1 MTLRRSGF
9 AYPVL
14 LLSLI
19 RFSGCDGNHPLEPPS
34 DDGPTL
40 SAASQKGPSGLVA
53 NPLPGAIS
61 LGWQDNSPNET
72 GFDVLRSTTGASGTF
87 TTITTTTAK
96 VTFYTDSGLDPK
108 QQYCYKVQALG
119 QQKRVIGVS
128 NTVCATPL
136 PLQPLAAS
144 KVAAVLLNTWTVLIT
159 WTDNS
164 INEDGFRVERAGSDA
179 GPWTT
184 LVSTSP
190 GITST
195 QDGNSTPS
203 QERVCYRVVA
213 FNKSGDAPPSNTA
226 CTAFPF
232 APTTLVAK
240 AVDGQTIDLTWTDN
254 SAFEDGYEV
263 QRCCQTGSIVVANLP
278 ANAVS
283 YRDAG
288 LAPNAQYS
296 YTVRAKKDQGFS
308 APSNYASAITATAPP
323 SAPVAGA
330 YPASSSIITVYWY
343 DTSGIAE
350 TFRVERS
357 FDGGT
362 SWTAF
367 GSLVPGQTSRD
378 DDGRTPEQQVCYR
391 VYAANSRGESGA
403 SIPACTA
410 PPIGPTDLGATTVDY
425 QSIGLTWTDNSA
437 VEDGYW
443 VLRYDCWDY
452 YDCGYFIV
460 GELPANTTSFL
471 DTGLLSETWYSY
483 YVVAF
488 KDGGTSD
495 YSNEWTATTD
505 AAPLGVLSATVT
517 SALHIKAASRGLT
530 PGAPTR
536 RPMRPVTTQRRPST
550 MKRH

>member
-19 RFSGCDGNHPLEPPS
+19 RFGGCDGNHPLEPAT
-34 DDGPTL
+34 DQGPTL
-40 SAASQKGPSGLVA
+40 SVASQKGPSGLVA
-53 NPLPGAIS
+53 NPLAGAIA

-72 GFDVLRSTTGASGTF
+72 GFEVLRSTTGASGTF

-108 QQYCYKVQALG
+108 RQYCYKVQAIG

-128 NTVCATPL
+128 NTVSATPL
-136 PLQPLAAS
+136 LLEPLAAS
-144 KVAAVLLNTWTVLIT
+144 KVAAVLLNTWTVQIT

-164 INEDGFRVERAGSDA
+164 INEDGFRVQRAGSDA
-179 GPWTT
+179 GPWTM

-190 GITST
+190 GITSV

-213 FNKSGDAPPSNTA
+213 FNKYGDAPASNTA

-263 QRCCQTGSIVVANLP
+263 QRCCQTGWIVVASLP

-288 LAPNAQYS
+288 LISNAQYS

-308 APSNYASAITATAPP
+308 EYSNYASAITATAPP

-330 YPASSSIITVYWY
+330 GPSSSISITVYWT
-343 DTSGIAE
+343 DNSGIAE

-357 FDGGT
+357 FDGGA
-362 SWTAF
+362 SWMAF
-367 GSLVPGQTSRD
+367 GPTIPGQTSLYD
-378 DDGRTPEQQVCYR
+378 EGRTPEQLVRYR
-391 VYAANSRGESGA
+391 VYAANSRGESGP
-403 SIPACTA
+403 SIPACTT
-410 PPIGPTDLGATTVDY
+410 PPLGPPDLFATTVDY
-425 QSIGLTWTDNSA
+425 QSIDLTWADQSGA
-437 VEDGYW
+437 EDG
-443 VLRYDCWDY
+443 
-452 YDCGYFIV
+452 
-460 GELPANTTSFL
+460 
-471 DTGLLSETWYSY
+471 
-483 YVVAF
+483 
-488 KDGGTSD
+488 
-495 YSNEWTATTD
+495 
-505 AAPLGVLSATVT
+505 
-517 SALHIKAASRGLT
+517 
-530 PGAPTR
+530 
-536 RPMRPVTTQRRPST
+536 
-550 MKRH
+550 

>member
-1 MTLRRSGF
+1 MHAPMARLF
-9 AYPVL
+9 ALGTAFVL
-14 LLSLI
+14 
-19 RFSGCDGNHPLEPPS
+19 FGGCDAKHPLDPPTDQPS
-34 DDGPTL
+34 L
-40 SAASQKGPSGLVA
+40 LAAAQKGPSGLVA

-72 GFDVLRSTTGASGTF
+72 GFEVLRSTTGASGTF

-96 VTFYTDSGLDPK
+96 VTYYTDSGLDPK
-108 QQYCYKVQALG
+108 QQYCYKVQAIG

-136 PLQPLAAS
+136 PLEPLAAS
-144 KVAAVLLNTWTVLIT
+144 KVAAVLLNTWTVQIT

-184 LVSTSP
+184 LVATSP
-190 GITST
+190 GITSV

-213 FNKSGDAPPSNTA
+213 FNKYGDAPPSNTA

-232 APTTLVAK
+232 APTNLVAK

-308 APSNYASAITATAPP
+308 EYSSYASAITATAPP

-367 GSLVPGQTSRD
+367 GSLVPGQTSLD

-391 VYAANSRGESGA
+391 AYAANSLGESGS

-425 QSIGLTWTDNSA
+425 QSIELKWADHSG

-443 VLRYDCWDY
+443 VLRYDCYDY

-460 GELPANTTSFL
+460 AELPANTTTFT
-471 DTGLLSETWYSY
+471 DTGLWSDTWYSY
-483 YVVAF
+483 YVVASR
-488 KDGGTSD
+488 DGGTSD
-495 YSNEWTATTD
+495 YSNPVD
-505 AAPLGVLSATVT
+505 ALTAPLPVGALSLRATRTPHVT
-517 SALHIKAASRGLT
+517 ASSRGLT

-536 RPMRPVTTQRRPST
+536 RPMKPVITQRRPST
-550 MKRH
+550 LKRH

>member
-1 MTLRRSGF
+1 MHAPMARLF
-9 AYPVL
+9 ALGTAFVL
-14 LLSLI
+14 
-19 RFSGCDGNHPLEPPS
+19 FGGCDAKHPLDPPTDQPS
-34 DDGPTL
+34 L
-40 SAASQKGPSGLVA
+40 LAAAQKGPSGLVA

-72 GFDVLRSTTGASGTF
+72 GFEVLRSTTGASGTF
-87 TTITTTTAK
+87 ATIATTAAK
-96 VTFYTDSGLDPK
+96 VTYYTDSGLDPK

-119 QQKRVIGVS
+119 QQKRVISVS

-136 PLQPLAAS
+136 PLEPS
-144 KVAAVLLNTWTVLIT
+144 KVAAMLLNTWTVQIT

-184 LVSTSP
+184 LVTTSQ
-190 GITST
+190 GITSA

-213 FNKSGDAPPSNTA
+213 FNKYGDAPASNTA

-232 APTTLVAK
+232 APTNLVAK

-263 QRCCQTGSIVVANLP
+263 QRCCQTGWIVVANLP

-283 YRDAG
+283 YRDGG
-288 LAPNAQYS
+288 LVPNVRYY

-308 APSNYASAITATAPP
+308 EYSNYASAITATAPP

-343 DTSGIAE
+343 DNSGIAE

-367 GSLVPGQTSRD
+367 GSIAPGQTSLD
-378 DDGRTPEQQVCYR
+378 DEGRTPEQQVCYR
-391 VYAANSRGESGA
+391 VYAANSLGESGP
-403 SIPACTA
+403 SNTACTA
-410 PPIGPTDLGATTVDY
+410 PPIGPTDLVATTVDY
-425 QSIGLTWTDNSA
+425 QTIDLTWADHSG

-443 VLRYDCWDY
+443 VLRYDYSYGDWV
-452 YDCGYFIV
+452 IAA
-460 GELPANTTSFL
+460 ELPANTTTFT
-471 DTGLLSETWYSY
+471 DTGLWSDTWYSY
-483 YVVAF
+483 YVVASR
-488 KDGGTSD
+488 DGGTSD
-495 YSNEWTATTD
+495 YSNPVD
-505 AAPLGVLSATVT
+505 ALTAPLPVGALSLRATRTPHVT
-517 SALHIKAASRGLT
+517 ASSRGLT

-536 RPMRPVTTQRRPST
+536 RPMKPVTTQRRPST
-550 MKRH
+550 LKRH

>member
-1 MTLRRSGF
+1 MMLAARQYSLAGS
-9 AYPVL
+9 L
-14 LLSLI
+14 ILLSLLA
-19 RFSGCDGNHPLEPPS
+19 CDRSQPLEPPT
-34 DDGPTL
+34 DHGPTL

-72 GFDVLRSTTGASGTF
+72 GFDVLRSTSGVSGAF
-87 TTITTTTAK
+87 TTLTTTTAK
-96 VTFYTDSGLDPK
+96 VTYYTDNGLDPK

-136 PLQPLAAS
+136 RLEPLAAS
-144 KVAAVLLNTWTVLIT
+144 KVAAVLLNTWTVQIT

-164 INEDGFRVERAGSDA
+164 NNEDGFRVERAGSDA

-184 LVSTSP
+184 LVTTSQ
-190 GITST
+190 GITSV

-203 QERVCYRVVA
+203 QERVCYRVVS
-213 FNKSGDAPPSNTA
+213 FNKYGDAPPSNTA

-232 APTTLVAK
+232 APTNLVAK
-240 AVDGQTIDLTWTDN
+240 AVDGQTIDLSWTDN

-288 LAPNAQYS
+288 LVPNVRYS

-308 APSNYASAITATAPP
+308 APSASANAITATVPP
-323 SAPVAGA
+323 SAPVTGAG
-330 YPASSSIITVYWY
+330 PASSSSITVYWT
-343 DTSGIAE
+343 DNSGIAE

-357 FDGGT
+357 FDGGA
-362 SWTAF
+362 SWMAF
-367 GSLVPGQTSRD
+367 GPTIPGQTSLYD
-378 DDGRTPEQQVCYR
+378 EGRTPEQLVCYR
-391 VYAANSRGESGA
+391 VYSANSLGESGP
-403 SIPACTA
+403 SNPACTA
-410 PPIGPTDLGATTVDY
+410 PPIGPTDLVPTTVDY
-425 QSIGLTWTDNSA
+425 QTINLTWTDNSG

-443 VLRYDCWDY
+443 VLRYDYSYGDWV
-452 YDCGYFIV
+452 IIAQ
-460 GELPANTTSFL
+460 LPANTTTFT
-471 DTGLLSETWYSY
+471 DTGLWSDTWYSY
-483 YVVAF
+483 YVVASR
-488 KDGGTSD
+488 DGGTSD
-495 YSNEWTATTD
+495 YSNPVDALTAPLPVGALSLTATST
-505 AAPLGVLSATVT
+505 LHVT
-517 SALHIKAASRGLT
+517 AASRGLT

-536 RPMRPVTTQRRPST
+536 RPMNPVTTRRRPST
-550 MKRH
+550 LKRH

>member
-1 MTLRRSGF
+1 MHAPMARLF
-9 AYPVL
+9 ALGTAFVL
-14 LLSLI
+14 
-19 RFSGCDGNHPLEPPS
+19 FGGCDAKHPLDPPTDQPS
-34 DDGPTL
+34 L
-40 SAASQKGPSGLVA
+40 LAAAQKGPSNLVA
-53 NPLPGAIS
+53 NPMPGAIS

-72 GFDVLRSTTGASGTF
+72 GFEVLRSTIGASGAF
-87 TTITTTTAK
+87 TTITTTTSK
-96 VTFYTDSGLDPK
+96 VTFYTDGGLDPK

-136 PLQPLAAS
+136 QLQPLAAS
-144 KVAAVLLNTWTVLIT
+144 KVAAVLLNTGTVQIT
-159 WTDNS
+159 WADNS

-190 GITST
+190 GITSI

-232 APTTLVAK
+232 APTTLLAR

-263 QRCCQTGSIVVANLP
+263 QRCCQTGWIVVASLP

-308 APSNYASAITATAPP
+308 QYSNRASAITAIAPP

-357 FDGGT
+357 FDGAT

-367 GSLVPGQTSRD
+367 GSLAPGQTSLD

-391 VYAANSRGESGA
+391 VYAANSRGESGP

-443 VLRYDCWDY
+443 VLRYDCYSYDY
-452 YDCGYFIV
+452 YDCGYFMIA
-460 GELPANTTSFL
+460 ELPADATSFN
-471 DTGLLSETWYSY
+471 DTGLASETWYSY

-495 YSNEWTATTD
+495 YSNEFSATTG
-505 AAPLGVLSATVT
+505 AAPLGVQSATVT
-517 SALHIKAASRGLT
+517 SGPHVKAASRGLT
-530 PGAPTR
+530 PGSPTR
-536 RPMRPVTTQRRPST
+536 RPMKPVTTQRRPST
-550 MKRH
+550 LKRH

>member
-1 MTLRRSGF
+1 MHAPMARLF
-9 AYPVL
+9 ALGTAFVL
-14 LLSLI
+14 
-19 RFSGCDGNHPLEPPS
+19 FGGCDAKHPLDPPTDQPS
-34 DDGPTL
+34 L
-40 SAASQKGPSGLVA
+40 LAAAQKGPSGLVA

-72 GFDVLRSTTGASGTF
+72 GFEVLRSTTGASGTF

-108 QQYCYKVQALG
+108 QQYCYKVQAIG

-136 PLQPLAAS
+136 RLEPLAAS
-144 KVAAVLLNTWTVLIT
+144 KVAAVLLNTWTVQIT

-213 FNKSGDAPPSNTA
+213 FNKYGDAPASNTA

-232 APTTLVAK
+232 APTNLVAK

-288 LAPNAQYS
+288 LVANTRYY

-308 APSNYASAITATAPP
+308 APSDYANALTATAPP

-367 GSLVPGQTSRD
+367 GALVPGQTSLD

-391 VYAANSRGESGA
+391 VYAANSRGESGP

-410 PPIGPTDLGATTVDY
+410 PPLGPTDLFATTVDY
-425 QSIGLTWTDNSA
+425 QSIDLTWTDHSGVGVA
-437 VEDGYW
+437 EGYW
-443 VLRYDCWDY
+443 VLRYDCYDY
-452 YDCGYFIV
+452 YDCGYFMV
-460 GELPANTTSFL
+460 AELPADATSFR

-495 YSNEWTATTD
+495 YSNEANATTD
-505 AAPLGVLSATVT
+505 AAPLGVQSATVT

-536 RPMRPVTTQRRPST
+536 RPMKPVTTQRRPST
-550 MKRH
+550 LKRH

>member
-19 RFSGCDGNHPLEPPS
+19 RFSGCDGNHPLEPPT
-34 DDGPTL
+34 DHGPTL

-72 GFDVLRSTTGASGTF
+72 GFEVLRSTTGASGAF
-87 TTITTTTAK
+87 TSITTTAAK
-96 VTFYTDSGLDPK
+96 VTYYSDTGLDPK

-136 PLQPLAAS
+136 RLEPLAAS
-144 KVAAVLLNTWTVLIT
+144 KVAAVLLDTWTVQIT

-164 INEDGFRVERAGSDA
+164 NNEDGFRVERAGSDA

-213 FNKSGDAPPSNTA
+213 FNKYGDAPPSNTA

-232 APTTLVAK
+232 APTNLVAK

-263 QRCCQTGSIVVANLP
+263 QRCRRTGSIVVAHRP
-278 ANAVS
+278 AHAVS
-283 YRDAG
+283 YRDGG
-288 LAPNAQYS
+288 LVPNVRYY
-296 YTVRAKKDQGFS
+296 YTVRAKKDQGCLEY
-308 APSNYASAITATAPP
+308 SNYASAITATDP
-323 SAPVAGA
+323 
-330 YPASSSIITVYWY
+330 T
-343 DTSGIAE
+343 
-350 TFRVERS
+350 
-357 FDGGT
+357 
-362 SWTAF
+362 
-367 GSLVPGQTSRD
+367 
-378 DDGRTPEQQVCYR
+378 
-391 VYAANSRGESGA
+391 
-403 SIPACTA
+403 TA
-410 PPIGPTDLGATTVDY
+410 P
-425 QSIGLTWTDNSA
+425 
-437 VEDGYW
+437 
-443 VLRYDCWDY
+443 
-452 YDCGYFIV
+452 
-460 GELPANTTSFL
+460 
-471 DTGLLSETWYSY
+471 
-483 YVVAF
+483 
-488 KDGGTSD
+488 
-495 YSNEWTATTD
+495 
-505 AAPLGVLSATVT
+505 
-517 SALHIKAASRGLT
+517 
-530 PGAPTR
+530 
-536 RPMRPVTTQRRPST
+536 
-550 MKRH
+550 

>member
-1 MTLRRSGF
+1 MTLARFHIPG
-9 AYPVL
+9 PLVL
-14 LLSLI
+14 LAL
-19 RFSGCDGNHPLEPPS
+19 FGGCHGNQPLEPPT

-40 SAASQKGPSGLVA
+40 SAVSQKGPSGLVA
-53 NPLPGAIS
+53 NPLPGAIG

-72 GFDVLRSTTGASGTF
+72 GFEVLRSTTGASGTF

-108 QQYCYKVQALG
+108 QQYCYRVQAIG

-136 PLQPLAAS
+136 PLEPLAAS
-144 KVAAVLLNTWTVLIT
+144 KVAAVLLNTWTVQIT

-190 GITST
+190 GITSV

-213 FNKSGDAPPSNTA
+213 FNKYGDAPPSTTA

-232 APTTLVAK
+232 APTNLVAK

-263 QRCCQTGSIVVANLP
+263 QRCCQTGWIVVANLP
-278 ANAVS
+278 VNATT

-288 LAPNAQYS
+288 LVPNAPYS
-296 YTVRAKKDQGFS
+296 YTVRAKKDLGFS
-308 APSNYASAITATAPP
+308 AYSNYANAITATAPP
-323 SAPVAGA
+323 SVPVAQA
-330 YPASSSIITVYWY
+330 YPASSNIITVSWY
-343 DTSGIAE
+343 DNSGLAE

-362 SWTAF
+362 SWTPF
-367 GSLVPGQTSRD
+367 GPTVPGQTYLYD
-378 DDGRTPEQQVCYR
+378 EGRTPEQQVCYR
-391 VYAANSRGESGA
+391 VYASNSLGESGP
-403 SIPACTA
+403 SNTACTA
-410 PPIGPTDLGATTVDY
+410 PPLGPTNLLATTVDY
-425 QSIGLTWTDNSA
+425 QGINLMWTDNSA

-443 VLRYDCWDY
+443 VLRYLPFPDDY
-452 YDCGYFIV
+452 WIIIA
-460 GELPANTTSFL
+460 ELPASTTSFQ
-471 DTGLLSETWYSY
+471 DTGLSSETWYSY
-483 YVVAF
+483 WVVAL

-495 YSNEWTATTD
+495 YSNQVDALTDPLPVGAVSRAATSR
-505 AAPLGVLSATVT
+505 GRVT
-517 SALHIKAASRGLT
+517 AASRGLT

-536 RPMRPVTTQRRPST
+536 RPMKPATTQRSST

>member
-1 MTLRRSGF
+1 MKTGRRSAQALVREVVMTLARFHIPG
-9 AYPVL
+9 PLVL
-14 LLSLI
+14 LAL
-19 RFSGCDGNHPLEPPS
+19 FGGCHGNQPLEPPT

-40 SAASQKGPSGLVA
+40 NAASQKGPSGLVA
-53 NPLPGAIS
+53 NPLPGAIG

-72 GFDVLRSTTGASGTF
+72 GFEVLRSTTGASGTF

-108 QQYCYKVQALG
+108 QQYCYEVQAIG

-144 KVAAVLLNTWTVLIT
+144 KVAAVLLNTGTVQIT
-159 WTDNS
+159 WADNS

-190 GITST
+190 GSTSI

-232 APTTLVAK
+232 APTNLVAK

-263 QRCCQTGSIVVANLP
+263 QRCCQTGSIVVADLP

-296 YTVRAKKDQGFS
+296 YTVRAKKDQDFS

-443 VLRYDCWDY
+443 VLRYDYSYGDY
-452 YDCGYFIV
+452 VIV
-460 GELPANTTSFL
+460 AELPANTTTFT
-471 DTGLLSETWYSY
+471 DTGLWSDTWYSY
-483 YVVAF
+483 YVVASR
-488 KDGGTSD
+488 DGGTSD
-495 YSNEWTATTD
+495 YSNPVD
-505 AAPLGVLSATVT
+505 A
-517 SALHIKAASRGLT
+517 LT
-530 PGAPTR
+530 
-536 RPMRPVTTQRRPST
+536 
-550 MKRH
+550 

>member
-72 GFDVLRSTTGASGTF
+72 GFEVLRSTTGASGTF
-87 TTITTTTAK
+87 TTITTTTAN

-108 QQYCYKVQALG
+108 QQYCYEVQAIG

-144 KVAAVLLNTWTVLIT
+144 KVAAVLLNTWTVQIT
-159 WTDNS
+159 WADNS

-184 LVSTSP
+184 LVTTSP
-190 GITST
+190 GMTSA
-195 QDGNSTPS
+195 QEGNSTPS

-213 FNKSGDAPPSNTA
+213 FNKSGDAPASNTA
-226 CTAFPF
+226 GTAFPF
-232 APTTLVAK
+232 APTNLVAK
-240 AVDGQTIDLTWTDN
+240 AADGQTIDLTWTDN
-254 SAFEDGYEV
+254 SALQDGYEGR
-263 QRCCQTGSIVVANLP
+263 RCCPTGWICVATVP

-288 LAPNAQYS
+288 LISNAQYS

-308 APSNYASAITATAPP
+308 TYSNYASAITATAPP

-330 YPASSSIITVYWY
+330 YPASSSSITVYWT
-343 DTSGIAE
+343 DNSGIAE
-350 TFRVERS
+350 TFRVEQI
-357 FDGGT
+357 GKA
-362 SWTAF
+362 SW
-367 GSLVPGQTSRD
+367 R
-378 DDGRTPEQQVCYR
+378 
-391 VYAANSRGESGA
+391 ESG
-403 SIPACTA
+403 
-410 PPIGPTDLGATTVDY
+410 
-425 QSIGLTWTDNSA
+425 
-437 VEDGYW
+437 ED
-443 VLRYDCWDY
+443 
-452 YDCGYFIV
+452 
-460 GELPANTTSFL
+460 E
-471 DTGLLSETWYSY
+471 
-483 YVVAF
+483 
-488 KDGGTSD
+488 GT
-495 YSNEWTATTD
+495 
-505 AAPLGVLSATVT
+505 
-517 SALHIKAASRGLT
+517 
-530 PGAPTR
+530 
-536 RPMRPVTTQRRPST
+536 
-550 MKRH
+550 

>member
-72 GFDVLRSTTGASGTF
+72 GFEVLRSTTGASGAF
-87 TTITTTTAK
+87 TSITTTAAK
-96 VTFYTDSGLDPK
+96 VTYYTDTGLDPK

-136 PLQPLAAS
+136 RLEPLAAS
-144 KVAAVLLNTWTVLIT
+144 KVAAVLLNTWTVQIT

-179 GPWTT
+179 GPWTALLT
-184 LVSTSP
+184 TSP
-190 GITST
+190 GITSA

-213 FNKSGDAPPSNTA
+213 FNKYGDAPASNTA

-232 APTTLVAK
+232 APTNLVAK

-308 APSNYASAITATAPP
+308 EYSNYASAITATAPP

-330 YPASSSIITVYWY
+330 YPASSSSITVYWT
-343 DTSGIAE
+343 DNSGIAE

-357 FDGGT
+357 FDGGA
-362 SWTAF
+362 SWIAF
-367 GSLVPGQTSRD
+367 GPTIPGQTD
-378 DDGRTPEQQVCYR
+378 LYDEGRAPEHQVCYR
-391 VYAANSRGESGA
+391 VYAANSLGESGP
-403 SIPACTA
+403 SNPACTA
-410 PPIGPTDLGATTVDY
+410 PPIGPTDLVATTVDY
-425 QSIGLTWTDNSA
+425 QTIDLGWTDNSG

-443 VLRYDCWDY
+443 VLRYDYSYGDWV
-452 YDCGYFIV
+452 IV
-460 GELPANTTSFL
+460 AELPANTTTFT
-471 DTGLLSETWYSY
+471 DTGLWSDTWYSY
-483 YVVAF
+483 YVVASR
-488 KDGGTSD
+488 DGGSSD
-495 YSNEWTATTD
+495 YSNPFDALTAPLPVGALSLTATRT
-505 AAPLGVLSATVT
+505 PHVT
-517 SALHIKAASRGLT
+517 ASSRGLT

-536 RPMRPVTTQRRPST
+536 RPMKPVITQRRPST
-550 MKRH
+550 LKRH